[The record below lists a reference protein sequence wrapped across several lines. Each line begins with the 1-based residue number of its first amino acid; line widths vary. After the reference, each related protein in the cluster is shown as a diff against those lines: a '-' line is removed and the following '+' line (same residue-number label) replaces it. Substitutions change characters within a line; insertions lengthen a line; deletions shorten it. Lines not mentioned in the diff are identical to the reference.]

1 MYLLRS
7 MLFTP
12 GNNARMIQKAAR
24 LGADAVILDLE
35 DAVPMTEKESARQE
49 VSDAVDQVGVAGSL
63 SFVRVNGLG
72 TGLTLEDLKSVI
84 QPGLVGIVQPKT
96 ESRADV
102 LTVVKWISDAERDMG
117 LEPESIVLVPLLE
130 TALGVLNAWEIA
142 TANPRIIA
150 LAFGALD
157 FTRDMGTSPS
167 AEGAEVLYARSRIA
181 LAASAARVQSIDT
194 PWIDLANSEGL
205 VEEARRVRQ
214 LGFRGKLVIHPSQIG
229 PVNQAF
235 SPVEEDV
242 AHARK
247 VAKAFRA
254 AEARGLG
261 AISLDGKMI
270 DVANA
275 RQAEDV
281 IAWAEAI
288 SQRRSHEAIA
298 QERKE

>member
-35 DAVPMTEKESARQE
+35 DAVPMTDKESARRH
-49 VSDAVDQVGVAGSL
+49 VSSAVGQVGAGGAL
-63 SFVRVNGLG
+63 VFVRINALT
-72 TGLTLEDLKSVI
+72 TGLAENDLESVI
-84 QPGLVGIVQPKT
+84 QPGLGGIVQPKT

-102 LTVVKWISDAERDMG
+102 HTVVQWISNWERDRG
-117 LEPESIVLVPLLE
+117 LERESVVLVPLLE
-130 TALGVLNAWEIA
+130 TARGVLNAWEIA
-142 TANPRIIA
+142 TANSRIVA

-167 AEGAEVLYARSRIA
+167 AEGTEVFYARSRIA
-181 LAASAARVQSIDT
+181 LAASAVQVQAIDT
-194 PWIDLANSEGL
+194 PWIDIADSEGL
-205 VEEARRVRQ
+205 TEEAARARQ
-214 LGFRGKLVIHPSQIG
+214 LGFRGKLVIHPSQIE
-229 PVNQAF
+229 PVNQVF
-235 SPVEEDV
+235 SPSEEDV

-247 VAKAFRA
+247 VAEAFRA

-275 RQAEDV
+275 RRAEDL

-288 SQRRSHEAIA
+288 SQRRSSRDMAP
-298 QERKE
+298 ERKE